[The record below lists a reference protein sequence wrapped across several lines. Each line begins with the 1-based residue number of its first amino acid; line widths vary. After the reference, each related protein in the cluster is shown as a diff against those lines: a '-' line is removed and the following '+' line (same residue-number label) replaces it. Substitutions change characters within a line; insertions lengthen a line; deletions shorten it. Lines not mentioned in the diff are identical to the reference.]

1 MQARTAPGGSKIS
14 LSAFLEIF
22 HGENPAGALVVGSP
36 ESVLT
41 YRLPRI
47 LKAFRARFPDVELVF
62 RDVNSAELVPQ
73 LERAELDLGLV
84 IDDGLDDSRFRVET
98 LCAEPLSLL
107 ASSRHPLF
115 ALGTIGAEDL
125 RDQPFL
131 LTDPGCAYRTK
142 LERALATANIR
153 LKAVMEFTSV
163 ETIKQCAGLG
173 MGIACLPT
181 IVAESEIAARK
192 LVALRWSGSDLAR
205 KIHDSRNTEGLA
217 MVQIR

>member
-1 MQARTAPGGSKIS
+1 
-14 LSAFLEIF
+14 
-22 HGENPAGALVVGSP
+22 
-36 ESVLT
+36 
-41 YRLPRI
+41 
-47 LKAFRARFPDVELVF
+47 
-62 RDVNSAELVPQ
+62 VNSAELVPQ
-73 LERAELDLGLV
+73 LEHAKLDLGLV
-84 IDDGLDDSRFRVET
+84 IDDGLGDSRFRVET
-98 LCAEPLSLL
+98 LRAEPLSLL

-142 LERALATANIR
+142 LERALATANVR

-181 IVAESEIAARK
+181 IVAETEIAAHK
-192 LVALRWSGSDLAR
+192 LVALRWSGSDLTLATHKPPVKPGAPQLPSGFR
-205 KIHDSRNTEGLA
+205 PSWSR
-217 MVQIR
+217 VVV

>member
-1 MQARTAPGGSKIS
+1 M
-14 LSAFLEIF
+14 
-22 HGENPAGALVVGSP
+22 
-36 ESVLT
+36 
-41 YRLPRI
+41 
-47 LKAFRARFPDVELVF
+47 
-62 RDVNSAELVPQ
+62 NSAELVPQ
-73 LERAELDLGLV
+73 LEHAKLDLGLV

-98 LCAEPLSLL
+98 LRAEPLSLL

-142 LERALATANIR
+142 LERALATANVR

-181 IVAESEIAARK
+181 IVAETEIAARK
-192 LVALRWSGSDLAR
+192 LVALRWSGSDLER
-205 KIHDSRNTEGLA
+205 VTKPSQDSRATREARCAAVNFGLPTILESRGGSNGNA
-217 MVQIR
+217 ERGHFYG